1 MPFRSSRRQNI
12 ITDRP
17 FHWQNWH
24 WPSIKKEKKRKEKD
38 RSCYIYFGAWL
49 LFWRCLAVSFF
60 LSGMCPPIRNYFI
73 FFRGLT
79 FRKVFHFC
87 VAHLFRQ
94 SGGEEENK
102 PTKKVGQNAEN
113 RNVCVLFCLA
123 AGWPNKKKTNEKRK
137 TTTARKNYIHKSL
150 YIILPTKYMSFC
162 LFVRSFFFVL
172 KWYFAGHQ
180 PRLGTFVVSS
190 TQHSYGER
198 RQRLLLRR
206 PPSTIR
212 HLIK

>member
-1 MPFRSSRRQNI
+1 MI
-12 ITDRP
+12 IILTLP
-17 FHWQNWH
+17 CGQF
-24 WPSIKKEKKRKEKD
+24 
-38 RSCYIYFGAWL
+38 
-49 LFWRCLAVSFF
+49 FF

-87 VAHLFRQ
+87 AAHLFRQ

-113 RNVCVLFCLA
+113 RNVCVLFFWLLDDQIRRKQMKNGKQQQLA
-123 AGWPNKKKTNEKRK
+123 KII
-137 TTTARKNYIHKSL
+137 YIKAYIL
-150 YIILPTKYMSFC
+150 YCRLNICPSVY
-162 LFVRSFFFVL
+162 LFVLFFFVL

-190 TQHSYGER
+190 TQHTYGER